1 MGRLDGR
8 AALITG
14 ASSGIGEA
22 TARAFVREGAEVALL
37 ARRREQLESLAASLG
52 DGAVATVADVRDPAA
67 IAAAVKE
74 TVDRFGRL
82 DVVVNS
88 AGVVHPLSLADLD
101 ADAWRETIDTNLSG
115 SFYVAREAGLH
126 MSENG
131 GGSIVNVGSDLSI
144 LGMPMYVAVLRVQ
157 GGGDRPDQGSGCR
170 AGAEGASQ
178 CRLSRPGG
186 HTNARCRVQ
195 VLPRSRCSPRCD
207 ARAAPAQA
215 VCDGR
220 RGCRRRSVLGG
231 RCVVRN
237 WRRRSSSTAARHSSD
252 QVPLP
257 ERRLNATRGEGRRR
271 YRRWLRAGS

>member
-22 TARAFVREGAEVALL
+22 TARAFVREGAEVTLL

-67 IAAAVKE
+67 IAAAVKQ

-144 LGMPMYVAVLRVQ
+144 LGMPMYVAYCASKAGVIGLTKALAAELAPKVRVNAVCP
-157 GGGDRPDQGSGCR
+157 GPVDTPMLAAEFKCFPDPAAAHDVTLER
-170 AGAEGASQ
+170 LPLKRFATAEEVAGAVLYLAADASYATGTT
-178 CRLSRPGG
+178 LEFDGG
-186 HTNARCRVQ
+186 
-195 VLPRSRCSPRCD
+195 
-207 ARAAPAQA
+207 
-215 VCDGR
+215 
-220 RGCRRRSVLGG
+220 
-231 RCVVRN
+231 
-237 WRRRSSSTAARHSSD
+237 STF
-252 QVPLP
+252 V
-257 ERRLNATRGEGRRR
+257 
-271 YRRWLRAGS
+271 